1 MADLLA
7 TIGQRDDRAERET
20 GACIASAPV
29 VSIPDQ
35 THLAAIV
42 YRHGTPLEDI
52 LGAVRD
58 RLMARG
64 DLRLGGVVP
73 RFGERLSNG
82 RAALLLEDI
91 ARGDTIDISQ
101 DLGPGSTGC
110 ILYADGLARLR
121 VRVAEAIEARPDIL
135 FLGRFGK
142 EENAG
147 RGIREEVGLA
157 VAAGIPVVV
166 AVEEKIV
173 PGWIE
178 FAADDYVPLP
188 ADADAIVA
196 WVNTLLPPG

>member
-1 MADLLA
+1 MADLAA
-7 TIGQRDDRAERET
+7 TTGQRGNASERET
-20 GACIASAPV
+20 DACAAAPSA
-29 VSIPDQ
+29 Q
-35 THLAAIV
+35 TQLAAVV
-42 YRHGTPLEDI
+42 YRHGAPLEDI

-58 RLMARG
+58 RLVARG

-82 RAALLLEDI
+82 RSALLLEDI

-121 VRVAEAIEARPDIL
+121 VRVAEAIEAKPDIL

-147 RGIREEVGLA
+147 RGIREEIGLA
-157 VAAGIPVVV
+157 VSAGIPVLV
-166 AVEEKIV
+166 AVEERIV
-173 PGWIE
+173 PGWAG
-178 FAADDYVPLP
+178 FAGDDYVPLP
-188 ADADAIVA
+188 ADADAIIA
-196 WVNTLLPPG
+196 WVDTLPRSG